1 LPKPLA
7 SSTPI
12 LRLPENASPNFASH
26 PGPWHSNTQ
35 VKTSHH
41 IHLITLAAALTL
53 RAAAQQPLPQAPSAV
68 LAAQDDSLAQNPGSG
83 FKFTAPSTQT
93 SSYGRIEASQGTP
106 LPLSLDDA
114 IALGIDRNVRLAYDR
129 ANQRSERGFVD
140 SVVNALMPDL
150 KLNASSGTQEINLA
164 AMGFK
169 PSALKALLPPGVTF
183 DSIVKVSTTQAQI
196 SASQQLLNFPD
207 LEIYRATKS
216 ETAVVDLNYLSSR
229 GEVVLATGIAY
240 LQVLADQ
247 ANIANAQAQEASA
260 KTLFSQAS
268 DKLTAGVGIKLD
280 ALRAQVQFQQ
290 RQQETVAAQTK
301 LAKDIIQL
309 NRIIGLPAG
318 QQLNLTDTAPLA
330 AFDNFD
336 LDRAKATAYAHRKDL
351 LSLQAQI
358 DVASR
363 ELRAVRYQR
372 LPTLAFNGYY
382 GVLGQ
387 TTGLYHGV
395 FAATGSLKF
404 PLFNEGQQRGQEL
417 QIGSQLTSLRQR
429 EADLRVAIDSQ
440 IRSSMLDVQSSADLV
455 KYAQSNVDLAQQELS
470 DEQDRFKAGVDN
482 NLPLVDAQTSVV
494 GAQSQL
500 VQALYQ
506 YNVAKLQ
513 LARNTGVVETR
524 YRTYL
529 GK

>member
-1 LPKPLA
+1 
-7 SSTPI
+7 
-12 LRLPENASPNFASH
+12 
-26 PGPWHSNTQ
+26 
-35 VKTSHH
+35 
-41 IHLITLAAALTL
+41 
-53 RAAAQQPLPQAPSAV
+53 
-68 LAAQDDSLAQNPGSG
+68 
-83 FKFTAPSTQT
+83 
-93 SSYGRIEASQGTP
+93 
-106 LPLSLDDA
+106 
-114 IALGIDRNVRLAYDR
+114 
-129 ANQRSERGFVD
+129 
-140 SVVNALMPDL
+140 
-150 KLNASSGTQEINLA
+150 
-164 AMGFK
+164 
-169 PSALKALLPPGVTF
+169 
-183 DSIVKVSTTQAQI
+183 
-196 SASQQLLNFPD
+196 
-207 LEIYRATKS
+207 
-216 ETAVVDLNYLSSR
+216 
-229 GEVVLATGIAY
+229 
-240 LQVLADQ
+240 
-247 ANIANAQAQEASA
+247 
-260 KTLFSQAS
+260 
-268 DKLTAGVGIKLD
+268 
-280 ALRAQVQFQQ
+280 VQYQQ

-301 LAKDIIQL
+301 LAKDTIQL

-318 QQLNLTDTAPLA
+318 QQLSLTDTAPLA

-336 LDRAKATAYAHRKDL
+336 LDRAKATAYAHRKDF

-404 PLFNEGQQRGQEL
+404 PIFNEGQQRGQEL

-470 DEQDRFKAGVDN
+470 DEQDRFKAGVDD